1 MMKRILAIDDVK
13 KAVLHLEKESTAEE
27 MEEAIRSFKD
37 LFLSIH
43 PESLK
48 FMMDEYN
55 SFIGVEDEE
64 ELKKMDKDESMALEA
79 VSLMKHMKSLYDA
92 AEKEC
97 PKWFA
102 FVDFI
107 AALNHQIQNL
117 DIVLIETKSGYCVV
131 KHFGMEVFCAL
142 TERVHE

>member
-1 MMKRILAIDDVK
+1 MMMKRILTIDDVK
-13 KAVLHLEKESTAEE
+13 KAVLRLEKESTTAE
-27 MEEAIRSFKD
+27 MTQAIHSFKD

-48 FMMDEYN
+48 FMMNEYN
-55 SFIGVEDEE
+55 SFVGIEDEE
-64 ELKKMDKDESMALEA
+64 ELKKMDKDESRALET

-102 FVDFI
+102 FIDFI

-117 DIVLIETKSGYCVV
+117 DIVLIETNSGYCVIRRA
-131 KHFGMEVFCAL
+131 HYCII
-142 TERVHE
+142 H